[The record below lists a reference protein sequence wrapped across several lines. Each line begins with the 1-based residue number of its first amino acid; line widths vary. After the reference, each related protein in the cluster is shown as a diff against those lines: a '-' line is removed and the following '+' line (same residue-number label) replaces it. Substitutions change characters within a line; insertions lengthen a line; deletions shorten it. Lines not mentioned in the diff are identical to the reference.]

1 VTSLLADWRLSD
13 SRHRDWVVS
22 SVRPV
27 TLLIASGIVLIAA
40 ILILTGI
47 VAGRLRDQTVVATEA
62 ELARFD
68 AVLAQSGGRTFHV
81 GDSEL
86 QVLSERLSQ
95 GGALGAEAFAGA
107 AAAPEA
113 TTTLEAG
120 LGVASP
126 FAAIA
131 LIGPD
136 GALLNTAGWW
146 PPSAVD
152 FAKRDFY
159 SALRAQAG
167 GDRSIGAPITDPR
180 TGARLIPLARRIV
193 DRANQTLGYIVGVI
207 PAADFETFYG
217 SVPLGAGGGVSL
229 VRRDGTVLAQYP
241 AQSGPAGTKMTA
253 MLPGSASGT
262 GTGKVRDRADGGA
275 WRIEAYREISGFP
288 LSIVVTRNGE
298 AALDEWSH
306 QAMLLGALAVLGAF
320 GVAVMVFLIARQ
332 FRVHAA
338 LASVRAEKIES
349 EHARLLTEAELLKK
363 ERLSVL
369 GQLTATVAHELRNPL
384 SAIRN
389 TLFSVKELAN
399 NSGLKLDRPIG
410 RMERSIERCNRI
422 IGDLLEYARTRELR
436 RSTVDIE
443 SWLKEVLAEQSVPAA
458 VSLEEDFR
466 APDAAVSIDGER
478 VRRVVINL
486 IDNAA
491 QALAEMPPDSGER
504 RITVHTGV
512 VDDVVVLTVEDT
524 GPGIPPEN
532 RARIFEP
539 LFSTKSFGTGLGL
552 ATVKQIVGQH
562 GGTIDVDSEVGRGT
576 SVTIRLP
583 RETAKVAA

>member
-1 VTSLLADWRLSD
+1 
-13 SRHRDWVVS
+13 
-22 SVRPV
+22 
-27 TLLIASGIVLIAA
+27 G
-40 ILILTGI
+40 
-47 VAGRLRDQTVVATEA
+47 
-62 ELARFD
+62 
-68 AVLAQSGGRTFHV
+68 AV
-81 GDSEL
+81 
-86 QVLSERLSQ
+86 
-95 GGALGAEAFAGA
+95 
-107 AAAPEA
+107 
-113 TTTLEAG
+113 
-120 LGVASP
+120 
-126 FAAIA
+126 
-131 LIGPD
+131 
-136 GALLNTAGWW
+136 LNTAGWW

-152 FAKRDFY
+152 FAKRDFFT
-159 SALRAQAG
+159 AFRAQAD

-217 SVPLGAGGGVSL
+217 SVPLGAGGVISL

-253 MLPGSASGT
+253 MLTGSAAD
-262 GTGKVRDRADGGA
+262 GTGKISDRAGGGE
-275 WRIEAYREISGFP
+275 WRIEAYRKMSGFP

-298 AALDEWSH
+298 SALDEWSH
-306 QAMLLGALAVLGAF
+306 QAMLLGALAVLGAL
-320 GVAVMVFLIARQ
+320 GVAAMVFLIARQ
-332 FRVHAA
+332 LRIYAA
-338 LASVRAEKIES
+338 LTSVRAEKIEA

-443 SWLKEVLAEQSVPAA
+443 SWLKEVLAEQTVPAA
-458 VSLEEDFR
+458 ISLDEDFR
-466 APDAAVSIDGER
+466 TPGAAVSIDGER
-478 VRRVVINL
+478 IRRVVINL

-491 QALAEMPPDSGER
+491 QALSEMPPDGGER
-504 RITVHTGV
+504 RITVHTGMV
-512 VDDVVVLTVEDT
+512 EDAVELTIEDT
-524 GPGIPPEN
+524 GPGILPEH

-539 LFSTKSFGTGLGL
+539 LFSTKNFGTGLGL

-562 GGTIDVDSEVGRGT
+562 GGTIEVDSEIGRGT
-576 SVTIRLP
+576 SFMIRLP
-583 RETAKVAA
+583 RDVVKVGA